1 MIEMKFKKQIPN
13 ILTFIRLLLIP
24 VFVVVFFKVNSIWAL
39 GIFTLACITDL
50 ADGYLARKWDAIS
63 DFGKLADPF
72 ADKVMQLSAIVC
84 LTIVGYLPLW
94 CVIVLAAKEL
104 FLIIGGA
111 LIYKRFRH
119 AVFSDKLGKIAALI
133 INLSVGLAFLHQ
145 WVAPWDN
152 YLLYAGIAL
161 TLAAMVNYTYIAFKW
176 MKNNS

>member
-1 MIEMKFKKQIPN
+1 MKWKKKIPN

-24 VFVVVFFKVNSIWAL
+24 AFVAVFFQVSPLWAL
-39 GIFTLACITDL
+39 GIFVLACWTDL
-50 ADGYLARKWDAIS
+50 VDGYLARKWDAIS

-84 LTIVGYLPLW
+84 LTVVGYLPLW
-94 CVIVLAAKEL
+94 CVLVLAAKEL
-104 FLIIGGA
+104 FMVIGGA

-119 AVFSDKLGKIAALI
+119 AVFSDRLGKTAALI
-133 INLSVGLAFLHQ
+133 INIAIGLAFLHP

-161 TLAAMVNYTYIAFKW
+161 TLAAMVNYTRIAFKW